1 MACHSAAFLDSIAVE
16 PIFDVEETNKELYDY
31 VPELSEVR
39 VSLHDNT
46 LNSLL
51 TPMLYPRWW
60 GGGGEGGG
68 ADFIQVRLLGLVG
81 Q

>member
-1 MACHSAAFLDSIAVE
+1 ME
-16 PIFDVEETNKELYDY
+16 PIFDVEEINKELYDY

-51 TPMLYPRWW
+51 TPMLDPRWW
-60 GGGGEGGG
+60 GEGGG
-68 ADFIQVRLLGLVG
+68 AEFHTSTLSVASVTVGLYEM
-81 Q
+81 QQCS

>member
-1 MACHSAAFLDSIAVE
+1 ME

-51 TPMLYPRWW
+51 TPMLDPRWW
-60 GGGGEGGG
+60 GEGGG
-68 ADFIQVRLLGLVG
+68 GRGRFHTSTLSVASVTVGLYEMQQCG
-81 Q
+81 